1 MRQIDGWS
9 TTLSTPISLDDPF
22 TLTLFVV
29 ATVMMA
35 GYLAGR
41 RTNQRRSQQIS
52 NWLEPG
58 LRSLGGTP
66 TVHRLTRS
74 AFRFQVTDAR
84 RPFQTVTSSVVL
96 ISREVLPTW
105 LWERLRG
112 NKDLLVMH
120 VTLRQPPAVEAEI
133 VDPNNEL
140 GRRGEL
146 QARGYNWSE
155 VDLPPRWRLYSSRET
170 SLPRLETIAGQ
181 VTASSFAPWRVAL
194 RRNAPH
200 MLISM
205 PVPDLR
211 QVHSKQLVDMLTQ
224 LSKLAQPPTGVDGP

>member
-1 MRQIDGWS
+1 
-9 TTLSTPISLDDPF
+9 LPTPISLDDPF
-22 TLTLFVV
+22 TLILFVV

-35 GYLAGR
+35 GYLVGR
-41 RTNQRRSQQIS
+41 QTNQRRGRQIS

-66 TVHRLTRS
+66 AVHRLTRS

-84 RPFQTVTSSVVL
+84 RPFRTVTSSVVL

-112 NKDLLVMH
+112 NQDVLVMH

-146 QARGYNWSE
+146 QAQEYKWSA
-155 VDLPPRWRLYSSRET
+155 VNVPPGWRLYHAHET
-170 SLPRLETIAGQ
+170 SLPRLKTIAGL
-181 VTASSFAPWRVAL
+181 VTASPFAPWRVAL

-205 PVPDLR
+205 PVPNLH
-211 QVHSKQLVDMLTQ
+211 QVHSKQLVDVLTQ
-224 LSKLAQPPTGVDGP
+224 LSKLAQPPAGVDGP

>member
-1 MRQIDGWS
+1 MILPTQ
-9 TTLSTPISLDDPF
+9 LSLDDPF
-22 TLTLFVV
+22 TLILFVV
-29 ATVMMA
+29 AAVMMM
-35 GYLAGR
+35 GYVVGR
-41 RTNQRRSQQIS
+41 WVNQRRGRQIS

-66 TVHRLTRS
+66 TVQRITRS
-74 AFRFQVTDAR
+74 AFRFQVTNAR

-112 NKDLLVMH
+112 NRDLLVMH

-133 VDPNNEL
+133 IDPENEL
-140 GRRGEL
+140 GQRGES
-146 QARGYNWSE
+146 QAQTYNWLAVE
-155 VDLPPRWRLYSSRET
+155 IPPRWRLYYARET
-170 SLPRLETIAGQ
+170 SLLRLESLAGQ
-181 VTASSFAPWRVAL
+181 VTASPFEPWRVAL

-205 PVPDLR
+205 PVPDLER
-211 QVHSKQLVDMLTQ
+211 VQSKQLIDTLAN
-224 LSKLAQPPTGVDGP
+224 LSKMAQAPSRVDGS